1 MSVRHVIRAR
11 IDPAFARRSA
21 DERELFGA
29 PCSSLAGP
37 FLLLRDRLRIGPL
50 GTYVGR
56 SRRIPG
62 WNRDAQAI
70 ELAKASYAL
79 PDGALVVENGC
90 FLGCSTVLLAGAR
103 VLRDS
108 GEVHVIDPLD
118 GSGDAFSA
126 PVYQAI
132 ANAQGRTLRSALE
145 ANLRTSGVADR
156 VVIHQGLGHE
166 IAATWT
172 RPLDMLVL
180 DGDQSPAGAR
190 LAYAAWSP
198 FLKAGGVLVV
208 HNSTPMDYQP
218 DHDGSYRVVQEFV
231 RAPWY
236 DHVRCLGM
244 GTFAVR
250 TSAPHPAI

>member
-1 MSVRHVIRAR
+1 MTRASR
-11 IDPAFARRSA
+11 
-21 DERELFGA
+21 EQRELFGE

-37 FLLLRDRLRIGPL
+37 FLLLRDRMRFGPL

-79 PDGALVVENGC
+79 PDGAIVLEHGC
-90 FLGCSTVLLAGAR
+90 LLGCSTVLLAGAR
-103 VLRDS
+103 VLRGS
-108 GEVHVIDPLD
+108 GEVHVVDPLD
-118 GSGDAFSA
+118 ASGDAFSA
-126 PVYQAI
+126 PVYRAI
-132 ANAQGRTLRSALE
+132 AKALNGTLRSALE
-145 ANLRTSGVADR
+145 ANLRRSGVADR

-166 IAATWT
+166 VAATWK

-180 DGDQSPAGAR
+180 DGDHSPEGAR
-190 LAYAAWSP
+190 LGYAAWSP
-198 FLKAGGVLVV
+198 FLKAGGLIAV

-218 DHDGSYRVVQEFV
+218 DHDGSHRIVGEFV

-236 DHVRCLGM
+236 DHVRSVGT

-250 TSAPHPAI
+250 TTAPHPAI